1 MANQTTAIA
10 HDASLLD
17 ALADRVNAHGPRA
30 VALAVAALAALLLV
44 AGYLDGE
51 FARPIN
57 TTLWQTGLLPP
68 VLVGYWLVA
77 RWTLRRTYA
86 RAIGAFRA
94 LLPEGRDFEH
104 EVELA
109 TRRGRYDEWMAAGVA
124 VAFGL
129 ITIQPWAVA
138 ETFGWIGAYRL
149 AAVAVVFAL
158 LGIVFYEIVRRT
170 RSLSQLHRYPLRLS
184 IFDLSPLRPVAR
196 FAYAVAATFVIS
208 IAVAEL
214 FLLAPGVPFDL
225 ILRLVIAYIAVLI
238 LGTAL
243 FFYVMWDSHLTIKAL
258 KQRELA
264 RLRRLL
270 AEAYGEG
277 LTPSVSAGL
286 ALEQRLEDVSEWPYD
301 MRTLRSLIAS
311 FLLPAITAGGRF
323 FVGDGF

>member
-17 ALADRVNAHGPRA
+17 ALADRVNAHGARA
-30 VALAVAALAALLLV
+30 VVLAVAALAALLLV

-51 FARPIN
+51 FSRPLN

-86 RAIGAFRA
+86 RAIGAFRS

-109 TRRGRYDEWMAAGVA
+109 TRRGRYDEWLAAGVA
-124 VAFGL
+124 VALGL

-138 ETFGWIGAYRL
+138 ETFGWIGAYRV
-149 AAVAVVFAL
+149 AAVGVVFAL

-208 IAVAEL
+208 IAVSEL
-214 FLLAPGVPFDL
+214 FLLAPGVPVDL
-225 ILRLVIAYIAVLI
+225 ILRLVIAYVAVLI
-238 LGTAL
+238 VATAL
-243 FFYVMWDSHLTIKAL
+243 FFYVMWDSHRAIKAL

-264 RLRRLL
+264 RVRHLL

-277 LTPSVSAGL
+277 LTPAVSAGL
-286 ALEQRLEDVSEWPYD
+286 ALEQRLASVQEWPYD
-301 MRTLRSLIAS
+301 MRTLRSLIVS
-311 FLLPAITAGGRF
+311 FLLPAITAGSRI
-323 FVGDGF
+323 FVGDRF

>member
-1 MANQTTAIA
+1 MANPTTAIA

-17 ALADRVNAHGPRA
+17 ALADRVNAHGARA

-51 FARPIN
+51 FSRPLN

-86 RAIGAFRA
+86 RAIGAFRS

-109 TRRGRYDEWMAAGVA
+109 TRHGQYDEWLAAGVA

-129 ITIQPWAVA
+129 ITIQPWALD
-138 ETFGWIGAYRL
+138 ETFGWIGAYRVV
-149 AAVAVVFAL
+149 AVSVVFAL

-196 FAYAVAATFVIS
+196 FAYAVAATFAIS

-214 FLLAPGVPFDL
+214 FLLAPGVPVDL
-225 ILRLVIAYIAVLI
+225 ILRLVIAYVAVLI
-238 LGTAL
+238 VATAL
-243 FFYVMWDSHLTIKAL
+243 FFYVMWDSHRAIKAL

-264 RLRRLL
+264 RVRRLL

-277 LTPSVSAGL
+277 LTPAVSAGL
-286 ALEQRLEDVSEWPYD
+286 ALEQRLASVQEWPYD
-301 MRTLRSLIAS
+301 MRTLRSLIVS
-311 FLLPAITAGGRF
+311 FLLPAITAGSRI
-323 FVGDGF
+323 FVGDRF